1 VAEGEWLALH
11 GLRSSSSARIISIFA
26 GLASVIGLMAIG
38 GSAGAVP
45 APTITQ
51 VQHKLARLDARA
63 NRLGQ
68 AYDQVLSQL
77 AQANQRLAILNRE
90 TARYQGTFDALR
102 SQIGRIAMIAYE
114 EAGATAPVALLTAR
128 SPQQVLSQSSIL
140 SELSAANDAEIG
152 TYLSASRVLLSAER
166 TVSLQ
171 RAVIAR
177 MRRSLRKQI
186 AVLNRLKAQ
195 QQALLAQL
203 SPAQQVSLGLGGCT
217 TGCTYHGTT
226 ATQAGKAVAFAYSKL
241 GCKYLY
247 GGTGPCTYGYDCSGL
262 VQAAWAAAGV
272 AIPRVSWDQL
282 GDPNFLV
289 VSLSNLRPGDI
300 LGFGG
305 GSHVGIY
312 VGGGYMIH
320 APTWG
325 VPVQKVKLAGYWL
338 SSFYRAVRP

>member
-1 VAEGEWLALH
+1 MH
-11 GLRSSSSARIISIFA
+11 GLRSSASVRIISVCA
-26 GLASVIGLMAIG
+26 GLASVVGLMTIG
-38 GSAGAVP
+38 GSASAFP

-51 VQHKLARLDARA
+51 VQHRLARLDAKA

-68 AYDQVLSQL
+68 QYDQVLSEL
-77 AQANQRLAILNRE
+77 AQANQRLAILNKE
-90 TARYQGTFDALR
+90 TARYQATFNSLR
-102 SQIGRIAMIAYE
+102 SQVGRIAMIAYE

-140 SELSAANDAEIG
+140 SELSAANNAEIG
-152 TYLSASRVLLSAER
+152 TYLSASRVLLSAQR
-166 TVSLQ
+166 TASLQ

-203 SPAQQVSLGLGGCT
+203 SPAQQASIGVGGGCQ

-226 ATQAGKAVAFAYSKL
+226 ATQAGKAVAFAYSML
-241 GCKYLY
+241 GCRYTY
-247 GGTGPCTYGYDCSGL
+247 AGSGPCTYGYDCSGL

-272 AIPRVSWDQL
+272 SIPRVSWDQL
-282 GDPNFLV
+282 NDPNFLA

-300 LGFGG
+300 LGFAG

-312 VGGGYMIH
+312 VGGGYLIH
-320 APTWG
+320 AP
-325 VPVQKVKLAGYWL
+325 VPGQNVQKVQLAGWYL
-338 SSFYRAVRP
+338 ANFFKAVRP